1 MTFPIVETGAGTT
14 RQVLTHAPEIM
25 MVAFTFE
32 TDSEGALH
40 SHPHLQSTY
49 VKSGRFRFTLGDET
63 REIGPGESL
72 TVPSG
77 VTHGCVCLEAGVLID
92 AFSPRRDDFL

>member
-32 TDSEGALH
+32 TDSEGGAAFA
-40 SHPHLQSTY
+40 PASTIN
-49 VKSGRFRFTLGDET
+49 LC
-63 REIGPGESL
+63 EIGA
-72 TVPSG
+72 VPL
-77 VTHGCVCLEAGVLID
+77 HAR
-92 AFSPRRDDFL
+92 RRDP